1 MMSGVLKCDRLH
13 PSPPSASAEPRSSG
27 RLASEMV
34 IWK

>member
-1 MMSGVLKCDRLH
+1 MSSGVLRCETLQPR
-13 PSPPSASAEPRSSG
+13 PPSASAEPRSSS